1 MRLDPLLTAT
11 PALARVSAV
20 GSGTGGQVVLLWYSS
35 LPKCRE
41 EQAAYELHRDTTDGD
56 VNGRDVP
63 RRRRACTEAGSGKGI
78 HRQANSMVR
87 CWRWKTWP
95 TWRCMSSRTRL
106 GQHQGY
112 EAKDQTKVFAMFVL
126 QLSNLHVDMA
136 LVKTEDLVR
145 SRKTCNILG
154 NAEKQRLHC
163 PQPLFKRYMADYM
176 VAWQEYCNDDD
187 GVLLF
192 LFMMM
197 MIMTTDAFSCS

>member
-35 LPKCRE
+35 LPTCRE
-41 EQAAYELHRDTTDGD
+41 EQAAYELHRDATDGD

-106 GQHQGY
+106 GSS
-112 EAKDQTKVFAMFVL
+112 QTV
-126 QLSNLHVDMA
+126 QSQD
-136 LVKTEDLVR
+136 
-145 SRKTCNILG
+145 
-154 NAEKQRLHC
+154 
-163 PQPLFKRYMADYM
+163 
-176 VAWQEYCNDDD
+176 
-187 GVLLF
+187 
-192 LFMMM
+192 
-197 MIMTTDAFSCS
+197 